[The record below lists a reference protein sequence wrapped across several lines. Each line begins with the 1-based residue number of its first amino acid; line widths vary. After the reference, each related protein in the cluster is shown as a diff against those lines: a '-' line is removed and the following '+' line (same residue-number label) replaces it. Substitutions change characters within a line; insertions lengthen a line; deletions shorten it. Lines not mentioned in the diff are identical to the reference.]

1 MQAADSERIL
11 VVEDDEAIR
20 ELLRI
25 NLSHA
30 GYGLRLCER
39 VDEARILLAQES
51 FHLAMLDW
59 MLPDESGIELIQSIR
74 RHPETMRL
82 PIIML
87 TARNQEADR
96 IAGLEAG
103 ADDYLSKPFSMAE
116 LIARVR
122 AVIRRAQPDIARER
136 LELDGLCL
144 EPEALRVSIHGST
157 LVLSPTEFRLLHCF
171 MRRVDRMIMRS
182 QLIAEVWEHQPYI
195 DERTVDVHVR
205 RLRLALKPF
214 GYDRLI
220 ETVRGGGYRLA
231 PHANQGI
238 GLTPTLGAV

>member
-1 MQAADSERIL
+1 MQLGTSERVL
-11 VVEDDEAIR
+11 VVEDDAAIR

-25 NLSHA
+25 NLEHA
-30 GYGLRLCER
+30 GYLVTLCER
-39 VDEARILLAQES
+39 VNEARALMQGAS

-59 MLPDESGIELIQSIR
+59 MLPDESGIDLVQSIR
-74 RHPETMRL
+74 RQPDTLRL

-103 ADDYLSKPFSMAE
+103 ADDYLAKPFSMAE
-116 LIARVR
+116 LLARVR
-122 AVIRRAQPDIARER
+122 AVIRRAQPDVSRER
-136 LELDGLCL
+136 LEIAGLCL
-144 EPEALRVSIHGST
+144 EPEALRVSVSGTT
-157 LVLSPTEFRLLHCF
+157 LPLSPTEFRLLHCF

-182 QLIAEVWEHQPYI
+182 HLIAEVWEHQPYI

-205 RLRLALKPF
+205 RLRLALRPF

-220 ETVRGGGYRLA
+220 ETVRGGGYRLS
-231 PHANQGI
+231 
-238 GLTPTLGAV
+238 PTLEAHALSGSQGRE